1 MGVGQQRATVIG
13 RVRALTSGRE
23 AAEVGFSL
31 PLQEGLQGI
40 VWEGLWE
47 EGARLL
53 AVTAGII

>member
-1 MGVGQQRATVIG
+1 MIG
-13 RVRALTSGRE
+13 RVRGLTSGRE

-31 PLQEGLQGI
+31 PLQEGLQGN
-40 VWEGLWE
+40 VWEGLRE